1 MRRVLV
7 TGGRNWN
14 NTDTIWCA
22 LDRELEELTDE
33 EELVVIH
40 GGCPTGADE
49 LADQWAEDSGVA
61 VNVFPAD
68 WDTYGKAAGP
78 IRNQQMV
85 DGADVCLAFP
95 MGESRGTRDC
105 MRRAKAAGIPVIVHS
120 PGECSGN
127 YHVTPHRNCILR

>member
-7 TGGRNWN
+7 TGSRNWN
-14 NTDTIWCA
+14 NTDTDTIWGA

-49 LADQWAEDSGVA
+49 LANQWAEDRGVA

-68 WDTYGKAAGP
+68 WATHGKAAGP
-78 IRNQQMV
+78 IRNQRMV
-85 DGADVCLAFP
+85 DAGADVCLAFP
-95 MGESRGTRDC
+95 LGESRGTRDC
-105 MRRAKAAGIPVIVHS
+105 ASRAKAAGIPVTVHT
-120 PGECSGN
+120 GCE
-127 YHVTPHRNCILR
+127 T